1 MRVLESGEHL
11 IQVVGVNGVTHSALS
26 HTFIDAL
33 IAEIEKIT
41 PPQAPGAVSYDPQ
54 APLELVAPVESNP
67 VPTDAQIAAY
77 LARQSE
83 SSDATRKSTVIDAAT
98 GAPQGTFQA
107 TA

>member
-11 IQVVGVNGVTHSALS
+11 ISVVGVGGVTHSALS

-33 IAEIEKIT
+33 IAEYEAHT
-41 PPQAPGAVSYDPQ
+41 PLQAP
-54 APLELVAPVESNP
+54 APVVTEFTAPVEPSNP

-77 LARQSE
+77 LARQAE
-83 SSDATRKSTVIDAAT
+83 STDAVRTSTVIDTAT